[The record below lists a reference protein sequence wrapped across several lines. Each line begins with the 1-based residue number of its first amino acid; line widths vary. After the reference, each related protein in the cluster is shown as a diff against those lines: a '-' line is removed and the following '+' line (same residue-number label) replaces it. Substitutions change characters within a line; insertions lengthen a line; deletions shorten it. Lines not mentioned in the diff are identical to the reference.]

1 MAVLEQERH
10 VELVS
15 GAAEAFV
22 ITSRM
27 VSAIIPNELPHLN
40 VFVLSV
46 GNVGDPTQDVLARVA
61 MIADL
66 STIPIGRDP
75 GIAAPGPNGIEYL
88 ADSSTNSYTTLET
101 ATDAATAFRDR
112 VNTLIQDWIKFR
124 TNFNAPD
131 PFPALYTLP
140 TVDPSQKDALINAY
154 AAAKQAGYTQLQVKN
169 AADATLLRAQADY
182 TYKQGLVTGATTLVS
197 DTTLV
202 KNEFQTTVTQF
213 GTLLTAANTFYG
225 LNLTGPGAVAM
236 AAALATATSQQTA
249 MPGYLTDALN
259 AVSDATS
266 YQVAR
271 QGEATTATTTL
282 TAAQSDAITQAQLL
296 TAANATTAAALAAVY
311 AVCPDFDPTTIPYVP
326 G

>member
-1 MAVLEQERH
+1 
-10 VELVS
+10 
-15 GAAEAFV
+15 
-22 ITSRM
+22 
-27 VSAIIPNELPHLN
+27 
-40 VFVLSV
+40 
-46 GNVGDPTQDVLARVA
+46 

-101 ATDAATAFRDR
+101 ALDAAQAFRDR
-112 VNTLIQDWIKFR
+112 VNALIQSWISFR
-124 TNFNAPD
+124 TNFNAPE
-131 PFPALYTLP
+131 PTPALYTLP
-140 TVDPSQKDALINAY
+140 TVDPSQKNALIAAY

-182 TYKQGLVTGATTLVS
+182 TYKQSLVTGATPLVS

-225 LNLTGPGAVAM
+225 LNLTGPGAAAM

-259 AVSDATS
+259 AVSGATA

-271 QGEATTATTTL
+271 QTDANTASATQIAE
-282 TAAQSDAITQAQLL
+282 QSNAITQAQLL
-296 TAANATTAAALAAVY
+296 TAANATTAAALAAVI
-311 AVCPDFDPTTIPYVP
+311 AICPDFDATTIPYVP